1 MAKARIDYDLSNP
14 DDYREFKQAVA
25 SSAMASAL
33 FELIYNTKKK
43 LEFELDSK
51 EDIDK
56 YGALEIVFEK
66 IQYILS
72 KHNINTEE
80 LID

>member
-1 MAKARIDYDLSNP
+1 MAKATIKYDLSNP
-14 DDYREFKQAVA
+14 DDLIEFKQAVS

-33 FELIYNTKKK
+33 FELIYNTKKN
-43 LEFELDSK
+43 LEFELESK
-51 EDIDK
+51 KDINK
-56 YGALEIVFEK
+56 YDALEIVFEK

-80 LID
+80 LII

>member
-80 LID
+80 LFD

>member
-1 MAKARIDYDLSNP
+1 MAKARIDYDLSDP
-14 DDYREFKQAVA
+14 DDFREFKQAVA

-33 FELIYNTKKK
+33 FELIYNTKKN
-43 LEFELDSK
+43 LEFELESK
-51 EDIDK
+51 KDINK
-56 YGALEIVFEK
+56 YDALEIVFEK

-80 LID
+80 LII

>member
-1 MAKARIDYDLSNP
+1 MAKARIDYDLSDP

-80 LID
+80 LFD

>member
-1 MAKARIDYDLSNP
+1 
-14 DDYREFKQAVA
+14 
-25 SSAMASAL
+25 MASAL

-80 LID
+80 LFD